1 MNSPNI
7 TTERLF
13 MRELTLADA
22 EAVFKHFSVPE
33 VTRFMDIEVCKDV
46 REAEEII
53 AFHIQDSGCRYGLFS
68 KETKELIGTCG
79 YHCWSTEDYQET
91 KAEIGFDLAPGY
103 WGKGLMQEALNPL
116 IRIGFELM
124 GLDYIE
130 ATTEVDNLQSQR
142 LLQKLGFHQESELKE
157 GLLYFT
163 LRRR

>member
-1 MNSPNI
+1 MNYPNME
-7 TTERLF
+7 TERLF

-22 EAVFKHFSVPE
+22 AAVLRHFSVPE
-33 VTRFMDIEVCKDV
+33 VTKFMDIEVCKDLQ
-46 REAEEII
+46 EAEEII
-53 AFHIQDSGCRYGLFS
+53 AFHIQDTGCRYGLFS
-68 KETKELIGTCG
+68 KETQELIGTCG
-79 YHCWSTEDYQET
+79 YHCWSTEDNRET

-103 WGKGLMQEALNPL
+103 WGKGLMQEAMKPL

-163 LRRR
+163 LRRK